1 MNDFIITNEKL
12 IKYRGNETNVTIPDS
27 VTSIGNSAFSRCT
40 GLTSITIPDGVTS
53 IGGYAF
59 SGCTGLTSITIPD
72 SVTSIGRY
80 AFRGCTGLTSVTI
93 PDGVT
98 SIGGYAFY
106 NCTGLTS
113 VTIPDSVTSIGD
125 GAFYGCTGLTSITV
139 STGNPVY
146 HSTNNCIIETKTKT
160 LISGCKNSVIPSD
173 GSVTSIGKTAFS
185 GCDGLTSVTIPDSVT
200 SIGDRA
206 FESCSD
212 LTNITVSSGNTVY
225 HSTDNCL
232 IETESKTLIL
242 GCKSSIIPT
251 DGSVTSIGNEA
262 FYGCTGLT
270 SITIPDSV
278 TSIGGW
284 AFYYC
289 SGLTS
294 LAGIYKAFNIN
305 VNGELSCL
313 EYIFRENEWSKEE
326 KNIKL
331 CEKGYH
337 FCTNLFE
344 IFNYYHGKIDK
355 DIAIY
360 ECEAGDR
367 ILEGNTSKCVAN
379 KIKPVKRLY
388 AKDIMRILSGK

>member
-12 IKYRGNETNVTIPDS
+12 IKYRGNETN
-27 VTSIGNSAFSRCT
+27 
-40 GLTSITIPDGVTS
+40 
-53 IGGYAF
+53 
-59 SGCTGLTSITIPD
+59 ITIPD
-72 SVTSIGRY
+72 SVTSIGR
-80 AFRGCTGLTSVTI
+80 S
-93 PDGVT
+93 
-98 SIGGYAFY
+98 AFY
-106 NCTGLTS
+106 CCTGLTS

-125 GAFYGCTGLTSITV
+125 WAFY
-139 STGNPVY
+139 
-146 HSTNNCIIETKTKT
+146 
-160 LISGCKNSVIPSD
+160 
-173 GSVTSIGKTAFS
+173 
-185 GCDGLTSVTIPDSVT
+185 
-200 SIGDRA
+200 R
-206 FESCSD
+206 
-212 LTNITVSSGNTVY
+212 
-225 HSTDNCL
+225 
-232 IETESKTLIL
+232 
-242 GCKSSIIPT
+242 
-251 DGSVTSIGNEA
+251 
-262 FYGCTGLT
+262 CTGLT

-278 TSIGGW
+278 KWIGW
-284 AFYYC
+284 SAFSDC
-289 SGLTS
+289 TGLTS
-294 LAGIYKAFNIN
+294 LTGIYKAFNIN

>member
-12 IKYRGNETNVTIPDS
+12 IKYRGNETNVTIPD
-27 VTSIGNSAFSRCT
+27 
-40 GLTSITIPDGVTS
+40 GVTS
-53 IGGYAF
+53 IGDTAF
-59 SGCTGLTSITIPD
+59 FGCTGITSITIPD
-72 SVTSIGRY
+72 SVTRIGDWV
-80 AFRGCTGLTSVTI
+80 FDGCTGLTSVTI

-98 SIGGYAFY
+98 SIGWNAFH
-106 NCTGLTS
+106 G
-113 VTIPDSVTSIGD
+113 
-125 GAFYGCTGLTSITV
+125 
-139 STGNPVY
+139 
-146 HSTNNCIIETKTKT
+146 
-160 LISGCKNSVIPSD
+160 
-173 GSVTSIGKTAFS
+173 
-185 GCDGLTSVTIPDSVT
+185 
-200 SIGDRA
+200 
-206 FESCSD
+206 
-212 LTNITVSSGNTVY
+212 
-225 HSTDNCL
+225 
-232 IETESKTLIL
+232 
-242 GCKSSIIPT
+242 
-251 DGSVTSIGNEA
+251 
-262 FYGCTGLT
+262 
-270 SITIPDSV
+270 
-278 TSIGGW
+278 
-284 AFYYC
+284 C

-294 LAGIYKAFNIN
+294 PTGIYKAFNIN

-344 IFNYYHGKIDK
+344 IFNYYYGKIDK